1 MKDGGI
7 RLAVWPALLGV
18 GLLVADR
25 VTKHFF
31 RLGEY
36 GEGPFRLEG
45 VLNQGFAFGIPFS
58 RWVWAVGLLVFFV
71 LLALYVRKAG
81 IRHARIRFGLAFLL
95 AGGASNALD
104 RFEFGGVV
112 DWIHLFGLWAV
123 NLADIWVLIG
133 LLTFV
138 TREFKRE
145 KRTADPVKGE

>member
-1 MKDGGI
+1 MKNGGI

-25 VTKHFF
+25 ATKHLF

-36 GEGPFRLEG
+36 GSGPFRLEG
-45 VLNQGFAFGIPFS
+45 TLNVGFAFGIPFS
-58 RWVWAVGLLVFFV
+58 RWVWFVGLAVFAV
-71 LLALYVRKAG
+71 LLAVYVKKAG
-81 IRHARIRFGLAFLL
+81 IAKTGVRFGLAFLL
-95 AGGASNALD
+95 AGGISNAID

-123 NLADIWVLIG
+123 NLADIWVLLG
-133 LLTFV
+133 LAAFA

-145 KRTADPVKGE
+145 KPAAGPSKGT